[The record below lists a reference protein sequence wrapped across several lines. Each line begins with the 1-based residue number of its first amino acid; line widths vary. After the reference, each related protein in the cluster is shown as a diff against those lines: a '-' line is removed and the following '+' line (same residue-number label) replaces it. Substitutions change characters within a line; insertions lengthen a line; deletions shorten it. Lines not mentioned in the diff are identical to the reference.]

1 MGIIRNKIRFMFAGN
16 CTFIIETDFVRFAY
30 KIFRKDNSID
40 NNKIYQLYIKKENKN
55 IYCGYFKIRGN
66 VLTYKHNDKYG
77 INETDIQIQT
87 LLDAIRNRNSDEYRI
102 MHTGRC
108 AHCGRQL
115 IDETSI
121 EVGFGPKCYK
131 KLFEREHEYDKATTN

>member
-1 MGIIRNKIRFMFAGN
+1 
-16 CTFIIETDFVRFAY
+16 
-30 KIFRKDNSID
+30 
-40 NNKIYQLYIKKENKN
+40 
-55 IYCGYFKIRGN
+55 
-66 VLTYKHNDKYG
+66 
-77 INETDIQIQT
+77 
-87 LLDAIRNRNSDEYRI
+87 

-131 KLFEREHEYDKATTN
+131 KLFEREHEYDKATAN

>member
-30 KIFRKDNSID
+30 KIFRKDNGVD
-40 NNKIYQLYIKKENKN
+40 NNKIYQLYIKKDNKN

-77 INETDIQIQT
+77 IKETDIQIQT

-131 KLFEREHEYDKATTN
+131 KLFEREHEYDKAKAN

>member
-1 MGIIRNKIRFMFAGN
+1 MFAGN

-30 KIFRKDNSID
+30 KIFRKDSID

-77 INETDIQIQT
+77 IRETDIQIQT